1 MTLEEIIGQESV
13 EIGPLPVTGG
23 VIHRLTDAQIT
34 DVAALIRAASS
45 KWNVPLA
52 TLAGWICV
60 ESRFDPSAYNPNN
73 QHALPDSTDFDEFL
87 RADIGI
93 AQIDGRYLFSWP
105 GMAGLT
111 WQAQKAQAFDP
122 TWAVDAFASRA
133 YLLLKSSRDPVD
145 AYEAYN
151 VGETG
156 AALLRKQGEL
166 ESYGLRVKSF
176 VDKFSAAGIH

>member
-34 DVAALIRAASS
+34 DVAAFIRAAST
-45 KWNVPLA
+45 KWDVPLA
-52 TLAGWICV
+52 TLAGWLCV

-105 GMAGLT
+105 GMTGLT
-111 WQAQKAQAFDP
+111 WQAQKALAFDP
-122 TWAVDAFASRA
+122 SWAVDAFAAHAAS
-133 YLLLKSSRDPVD
+133 LLSKCKPLD
-145 AYEAYN
+145 AFESYN
-151 VGETG
+151 VGATGLQAMQKAGEPETY
-156 AALLRKQGEL
+156 A
-166 ESYGLRVKSF
+166 LRVQSF
-176 VDKFSAAGIH
+176 IDKFAAAGIH